1 MMIPSKRTR
10 ISAYALLLR
19 EQSILLV
26 RCSAD
31 TDPPG
36 EWTLPGGGIEF
47 GEDPAHAAVRE
58 VKEETGYDIALGDV
72 LTIDS
77 RVIRAREIDHHVIR
91 IIYAAKILAGE
102 LAVEVNGSTDACEW
116 IPLDRVADHPLVELA
131 RIAARLARQLDG
143 E

>member
-26 RCSAD
+26 RCSAE
-31 TDPPG
+31 TDAPG
-36 EWTLPGGGIEF
+36 QWTLPGGGIEF

-58 VKEETGYDIALGDV
+58 VKEETGYDVSIGEV

-77 RVIRAREIDHHVIR
+77 RVIRAGDIEHHVIR
-91 IIYAAKILAGE
+91 VIYPARIRSGE
-102 LAVEVNGSTDACEW
+102 LTREVG
-116 IPLDRVADHPLVELA
+116 
-131 RIAARLARQLDG
+131 G
-143 E
+143 

>member
-1 MMIPSKRTR
+1 MPLLAMGYPYGTACCHLGSIAPISYQMCQSVVSVGPPTLTKR
-10 ISAYALLLR
+10 A
-19 EQSILLV
+19 
-26 RCSAD
+26 
-31 TDPPG
+31 
-36 EWTLPGGGIEF
+36 F
-47 GEDPAHAAVRE
+47 GA
-58 VKEETGYDIALGDV
+58 
-72 LTIDS
+72 TIDS